1 MKDEQYNV
9 LVFGFTEKNE
19 LWEHIV
25 HIVDLNIKA
34 ETELATGLEV
44 SGEQR
49 IHACGRA
56 QAWQDIKTLL
66 ISERKKG
73 LEAKGISGK
82 EST

>member
-1 MKDEQYNV
+1 MRDDQYNI

-25 HIVDLNIKA
+25 YIVDLNIKA
-34 ETELATGLEV
+34 ETELATGLDV

-66 ISERKKG
+66 LTERKKG
-73 LEAKGISGK
+73 LEAKGVLDK
-82 EST
+82 EIL